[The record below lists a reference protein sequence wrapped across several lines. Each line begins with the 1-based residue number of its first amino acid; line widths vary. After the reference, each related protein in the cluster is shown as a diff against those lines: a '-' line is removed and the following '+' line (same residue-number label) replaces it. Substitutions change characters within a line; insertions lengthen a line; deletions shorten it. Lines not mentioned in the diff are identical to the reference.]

1 MNVGRLFRA
10 VFGRSKTVKVEH
22 TFSEATPKAKPVD
35 PELLEALHPDKMYP
49 LHERI
54 PRNTP
59 IPVNEP
65 GMRFED
71 VVRSM
76 LDRDPNDF

>member
-1 MNVGRLFRA
+1 MMGFFKKHKRRQPLY
-10 VFGRSKTVKVEH
+10 EH
-22 TFSEATPKAKPVD
+22 TLPAKPKDSPVD

-65 GMRFED
+65 GMGFKD